1 MHVVC
6 IGDKAGVYKDLF
18 GKLNRKWLG
27 QL

>member
-18 GKLNRKWLG
+18 RMINRKWLG